1 MNKIA
6 LIFISILFV
15 ALLLGVTVV
24 AIENITNATD
34 NVTEDVIVEGVKIP
48 TEIKKEDAESNIEYV
63 SRKLRTD
70 YWKKKISRNIE
81 RDKYTNKKLKNDGWT
96 VIRFWEHQILKNPE
110 KCLRKIIS
118 TMQKLQRI

>member
-63 SRKLRTD
+63 SRKL
-70 YWKKKISRNIE
+70 N
-81 RDKYTNKKLKNDGWT
+81 
-96 VIRFWEHQILKNPE
+96 
-110 KCLRKIIS
+110 
-118 TMQKLQRI
+118 